1 MAFVLDDGLALLAR
15 TPATLRALLEGLPDG
30 WTRTNEGPDTWSA
43 YDVVGHLIH
52 GEETDW
58 VPRTLIIL
66 REGESRAFDPFDRF
80 AFVRKSEGKTLTQLL
95 NEFEELR
102 RENLHRIRELKLTDQ
117 QLALRGIHPEFGS
130 VRLSELLATWVAH
143 DLSHLAQI
151 ARVMAR
157 QYDAAVGPWKRYLG
171 VLSR

>member
-1 MAFVLDDGLALLAR
+1 MAFVLDEALAVLERSPAILRAWLDGLPEA
-15 TPATLRALLEGLPDG
+15 
-30 WTRTNEGPDTWSA
+30 WVRTNEGPDTWSP

-66 REGESRAFDPFDRF
+66 REGESRPFEPFDRF
-80 AFVRKSEGKTLTQLL
+80 AFAEQSEGKSLHQLL
-95 NEFEELR
+95 DDFEELR
-102 RENLHRIRELKLTDQ
+102 RRNLHTIRDLKLTDRH
-117 QLALRGIHPEFGS
+117 LALHGVHPDFGR
-130 VRLSELLATWVAH
+130 VTLRELLATWVAH

-157 QYDAAVGPWKRYLG
+157 RYDAAVGPWKRYLG
-171 VLSR
+171 VLSA